1 MRNFS
6 ESKKNFTNVFFFI
19 ADTTPIPSENA
30 IVFLSYIL
38 LYLTFP
44 LSIWFCLQSVAHFQR
59 IVIFR
64 LGRLRKG
71 GGVRGPGL
79 VFLLPCVDDYI
90 KVDLRTQSFDVPPQE
105 VLTRDSV
112 TIQVDAVV
120 YYSVR
125 NPLDAVIQI
134 RNVHESTKLLAQT
147 TLRNVVGT
155 KNLMEL
161 LTAKESM
168 SRTIGM
174 ILDEATDPWGVKV
187 ERVEIKQIQLPR
199 GMQRAMA
206 TEREAEREAQA
217 KIVAANGELEAS
229 HNLREASDV
238 MRGNPMA
245 LQLRYLQTLNTISNE
260 YNHTIIFPFPVD
272 ALKRILGK
280 YRTVALEDYK
290 GLLSIYMK
298 LKITQGITKNIYG
311 ENPADYE
318 SRAKKKKT
326 CVLVF

>member
-1 MRNFS
+1 MNR
-6 ESKKNFTNVFFFI
+6 EILPNVPKPHI
-19 ADTTPIPSENA
+19 RSTDTTPICSEKT
-30 IVFLSYIL
+30 IVFLSIIIL
-38 LYLTFP
+38 IITFP
-44 LSIWFCLQSVAHFQR
+44 LSIWFCFVTVAHFQR

-71 GGVRGPGL
+71 GVRGPGL
-79 VFLLPCVDDYI
+79 VFLLPCVDEYI

-120 YYSVR
+120 YYSIR
-125 NPLDAVIQI
+125 NPLDSVIQI

-161 LTAKESM
+161 LSAKESM
-168 SRTIGM
+168 SRTIGV

-187 ERVEIKQIQLPR
+187 ERVEIKQVHLPR
-199 GMQRAMA
+199 RMQRAMA
-206 TEREAEREAQA
+206 AEREAEREAQG

-229 HNLREASDV
+229 RSLKEASDV

-245 LQLRYLQTLNTISNE
+245 LQLRYLQTLNSISNE
-260 YNHTIIFPFPVD
+260 YNHTIIFPFPTDVM
-272 ALKRILGK
+272 RRMLGK
-280 YRTVALEDYK
+280 
-290 GLLSIYMK
+290 
-298 LKITQGITKNIYG
+298 
-311 ENPADYE
+311 
-318 SRAKKKKT
+318 
-326 CVLVF
+326 